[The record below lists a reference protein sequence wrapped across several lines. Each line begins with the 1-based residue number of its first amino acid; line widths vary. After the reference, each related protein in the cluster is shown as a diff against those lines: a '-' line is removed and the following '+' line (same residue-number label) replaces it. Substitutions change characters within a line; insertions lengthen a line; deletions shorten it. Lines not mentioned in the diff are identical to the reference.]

1 MGLTDSW
8 NRSHRR
14 HRLVHAVLEDIART
28 GRPEIASRFRAGL
41 ETEFGDLGGF
51 LRDVRR
57 RWYRAF
63 DARLDAVLEQDPDDL
78 TGAVAEV
85 RRAVDEAMPA
95 ARLLLDAHTGHPALA
110 ELDEHHRRTL
120 LAATG
125 LTMQGR
131 KHDRDIPA

>member
-95 ARLLLDAHTGHPALA
+95 ARLLLDAHTEHPALE

-131 KHDRDIPA
+131 RHDRDIPA